1 MYHKQFHIIFY
12 FKLIPKKPNIKKYI
26 QYTKAVSKID
36 IDRLEQKDIF
46 HPIKLYKAIKNVK
59 EGGII
64 KRIFLDKSLMEF
76 GSCVSKCSHIKANKD
91 VNGMEAT
98 IPAMS
103 VDLLAIS
110 EMITITKA
118 VKIIL
123 IIVYI
128 KLFNN

>member
-1 MYHKQFHIIFY
+1 
-12 FKLIPKKPNIKKYI
+12 
-26 QYTKAVSKID
+26 
-36 IDRLEQKDIF
+36 
-46 HPIKLYKAIKNVK
+46 
-59 EGGII
+59 
-64 KRIFLDKSLMEF
+64 MEF
-76 GSCVSKCSHIKANKD
+76 GSCVSKYSHIKANKD
-91 VNGMEAT
+91 VNGMEAI

-110 EMITITKA
+110 EMTTITKA

>member
-1 MYHKQFHIIFY
+1 
-12 FKLIPKKPNIKKYI
+12 
-26 QYTKAVSKID
+26 
-36 IDRLEQKDIF
+36 
-46 HPIKLYKAIKNVK
+46 
-59 EGGII
+59 
-64 KRIFLDKSLMEF
+64 MEF
-76 GSCVSKCSHIKANKD
+76 GSCVSKYSHIKANKD

-103 VDLLAIS
+103 VNLLNIS

-123 IIVYI
+123 ISVYI

>member
-1 MYHKQFHIIFY
+1 MHIW
-12 FKLIPKKPNIKKYI
+12 N
-26 QYTKAVSKID
+26 
-36 IDRLEQKDIF
+36 
-46 HPIKLYKAIKNVK
+46 
-59 EGGII
+59 
-64 KRIFLDKSLMEF
+64 
-76 GSCVSKCSHIKANKD
+76 KANKD

-110 EMITITKA
+110 EIITITKA

>member
-1 MYHKQFHIIFY
+1 
-12 FKLIPKKPNIKKYI
+12 
-26 QYTKAVSKID
+26 
-36 IDRLEQKDIF
+36 
-46 HPIKLYKAIKNVK
+46 
-59 EGGII
+59 
-64 KRIFLDKSLMEF
+64 MEF
-76 GSCVSKCSHIKANKD
+76 GSCVSKYSHIKANKD

-98 IPAMS
+98 IPAMT

>member
-1 MYHKQFHIIFY
+1 
-12 FKLIPKKPNIKKYI
+12 
-26 QYTKAVSKID
+26 
-36 IDRLEQKDIF
+36 
-46 HPIKLYKAIKNVK
+46 
-59 EGGII
+59 
-64 KRIFLDKSLMEF
+64 MEF
-76 GSCVSKCSHIKANKD
+76 GSCVSKYSHIKANKD
-91 VNGMEAT
+91 VNGMEAI

-128 KLFNN
+128 KLLNN

>member
-1 MYHKQFHIIFY
+1 
-12 FKLIPKKPNIKKYI
+12 
-26 QYTKAVSKID
+26 
-36 IDRLEQKDIF
+36 
-46 HPIKLYKAIKNVK
+46 
-59 EGGII
+59 
-64 KRIFLDKSLMEF
+64 MEF
-76 GSCVSKCSHIKANKD
+76 GSCVSKYSHIKANKD

-110 EMITITKA
+110 EIITITKA

-128 KLFNN
+128 KVFNN

>member
-1 MYHKQFHIIFY
+1 M
-12 FKLIPKKPNIKKYI
+12 
-26 QYTKAVSKID
+26 
-36 IDRLEQKDIF
+36 
-46 HPIKLYKAIKNVK
+46 KNVK

-64 KRIFLDKSLMEF
+64 KSILPDKSLMEL
-76 GSCVSKCSHIKANKD
+76 GSCVSKYSHIKANKD
-91 VNGMEAT
+91 VNGIEAT
-98 IPAMS
+98 IPAIS

-128 KLFNN
+128 KVFNN

>member
-1 MYHKQFHIIFY
+1 
-12 FKLIPKKPNIKKYI
+12 
-26 QYTKAVSKID
+26 
-36 IDRLEQKDIF
+36 
-46 HPIKLYKAIKNVK
+46 
-59 EGGII
+59 
-64 KRIFLDKSLMEF
+64 MEF
-76 GSCVSKCSHIKANKD
+76 GSCVSKYSHMKANKD

-123 IIVYI
+123 ISVYI

>member
-1 MYHKQFHIIFY
+1 
-12 FKLIPKKPNIKKYI
+12 
-26 QYTKAVSKID
+26 
-36 IDRLEQKDIF
+36 
-46 HPIKLYKAIKNVK
+46 
-59 EGGII
+59 
-64 KRIFLDKSLMEF
+64 MEF
-76 GSCVSKCSHIKANKD
+76 GSCVSKYSHIKANKD

-110 EMITITKA
+110 EMTTITKA

>member
-1 MYHKQFHIIFY
+1 
-12 FKLIPKKPNIKKYI
+12 
-26 QYTKAVSKID
+26 
-36 IDRLEQKDIF
+36 
-46 HPIKLYKAIKNVK
+46 
-59 EGGII
+59 
-64 KRIFLDKSLMEF
+64 MEF
-76 GSCVSKCSHIKANKD
+76 GSCVSKYSHIKANKD

-128 KLFNN
+128 KVFNN

>member
-1 MYHKQFHIIFY
+1 
-12 FKLIPKKPNIKKYI
+12 
-26 QYTKAVSKID
+26 
-36 IDRLEQKDIF
+36 
-46 HPIKLYKAIKNVK
+46 
-59 EGGII
+59 
-64 KRIFLDKSLMEF
+64 MEF
-76 GSCVSKCSHIKANKD
+76 GSCVSKYSHIKANKD

-123 IIVYI
+123 ISVYI
-128 KLFNN
+128 KLLNN

>member
-1 MYHKQFHIIFY
+1 
-12 FKLIPKKPNIKKYI
+12 
-26 QYTKAVSKID
+26 
-36 IDRLEQKDIF
+36 
-46 HPIKLYKAIKNVK
+46 
-59 EGGII
+59 
-64 KRIFLDKSLMEF
+64 MEF
-76 GSCVSKCSHIKANKD
+76 GSCVSKYSHIKANKD

-110 EMITITKA
+110 EIITITKA

>member
-1 MYHKQFHIIFY
+1 
-12 FKLIPKKPNIKKYI
+12 
-26 QYTKAVSKID
+26 
-36 IDRLEQKDIF
+36 
-46 HPIKLYKAIKNVK
+46 
-59 EGGII
+59 
-64 KRIFLDKSLMEF
+64 MEF
-76 GSCVSKCSHIKANKD
+76 GSCVSKYSHIKANKD

-128 KLFNN
+128 KLLNN

>member
-1 MYHKQFHIIFY
+1 
-12 FKLIPKKPNIKKYI
+12 
-26 QYTKAVSKID
+26 
-36 IDRLEQKDIF
+36 
-46 HPIKLYKAIKNVK
+46 
-59 EGGII
+59 
-64 KRIFLDKSLMEF
+64 MEF
-76 GSCVSKCSHIKANKD
+76 GSCVSKYSHIKANKD

-110 EMITITKA
+110 EIITITKA

-123 IIVYI
+123 ISVYI

>member
-1 MYHKQFHIIFY
+1 
-12 FKLIPKKPNIKKYI
+12 
-26 QYTKAVSKID
+26 
-36 IDRLEQKDIF
+36 
-46 HPIKLYKAIKNVK
+46 
-59 EGGII
+59 
-64 KRIFLDKSLMEF
+64 MEF
-76 GSCVSKCSHIKANKD
+76 GSCVSKYSHIKANKD

-128 KLFNN
+128 KVFHN

>member
-1 MYHKQFHIIFY
+1 
-12 FKLIPKKPNIKKYI
+12 
-26 QYTKAVSKID
+26 
-36 IDRLEQKDIF
+36 
-46 HPIKLYKAIKNVK
+46 
-59 EGGII
+59 
-64 KRIFLDKSLMEF
+64 MEF
-76 GSCVSKCSHIKANKD
+76 GSCVSKYSHIKANKD

-123 IIVYI
+123 INVYI

>member
-1 MYHKQFHIIFY
+1 M
-12 FKLIPKKPNIKKYI
+12 KYI
-26 QYTKAVSKID
+26 QYTKAVNKID
-36 IDRLEQKDIF
+36 IDRLEQKDIS
-46 HPIKLYKAIKNVK
+46 HPIKLYRAIKNVK

-64 KRIFLDKSLMEF
+64 KSIFLDKSLMEL
-76 GSCVSKCSHIKANKD
+76 GSCVSKYSHIKANKD
-91 VNGMEAT
+91 VNGIEAT
-98 IPAMS
+98 IPAIS

-128 KLFNN
+128 KVFNN

>member
-1 MYHKQFHIIFY
+1 
-12 FKLIPKKPNIKKYI
+12 
-26 QYTKAVSKID
+26 
-36 IDRLEQKDIF
+36 
-46 HPIKLYKAIKNVK
+46 
-59 EGGII
+59 
-64 KRIFLDKSLMEF
+64 MEL

-123 IIVYI
+123 ISVYI